1 MTQPEL
7 VRDFLEHRGL
17 ILGFIIALVRD
28 PEIAE
33 EVFQEVGL
41 KVVEQAGKGTAVARF
56 LPWVREIARNCVAD
70 HFRARSRTAAL
81 PDSLAAVIAQSF
93 DEHEPQDVAARR
105 AHLQSCMGGLTE
117 RVRDL
122 VTRRYR
128 DGIPLDELASGV
140 GWTTGSVK
148 VAISRARKLL
158 AECVHAKLREAGV

>member
-105 AHLQSCMGGLTE
+105 AHLQNCRGRLTE

>member
-1 MTQPEL
+1 MTQPDL

-17 ILGFIIALVRD
+17 ILGFIYALVRN

-56 LPWVREIARNCVAD
+56 LPWVREICRNAVTD
-70 HFRARSRTAAL
+70 HFRARQRTAAL

-105 AHLQSCMGGLTE
+105 AHLQSCMGLLTE
-117 RVRDL
+117 RMRDL

-128 DGIPLDELASGV
+128 DGVPLDELASGM
-140 GWTTGSVK
+140 GWKTESVK
-148 VAISRARKLL
+148 VALSRARKAL
-158 AECVHAKLREAGV
+158 AECVHTKLREAGV